1 MNIDKQL
8 LIDTLLYLQT
18 RPFVEVSGL
27 MAKYL
32 PIIQEL
38 NNAKSPAGEIAEK
51 PTKEPQNVAI

>member
-8 LIDTLLYLQT
+8 LIETILYLQN
-18 RPFVEVSGL
+18 RPYGEVSGL

-38 NNAKSPAGEIAEK
+38 NNAVKKTADKSKEFPENEK
-51 PTKEPQNVAI
+51 PN